1 VQAVKTTGYDEKKAH
16 EVSRDAGTVLSPG
29 VYDAVI
35 DQAFEKLSR
44 NNRET
49 IELTLNVYDGR
60 GGGRFIKDW
69 LSDAAIA
76 AVKMRHCCAACGNE
90 VLAAYETGQV
100 NQDMF
105 PGKTVRVRLCIDKPR
120 GLRPRNTVID
130 YMAADASVVN
140 LRAAR

>member
-1 VQAVKTTGYDEKKAH
+1 LRNDYKNVSITRMASACGGRCPLGALKRRVQAVKTTGYDEKKAH

-76 AVKMRHCCAACGNE
+76 AVKMRHC
-90 VLAAYETGQV
+90 VLRG
-100 NQDMF
+100 
-105 PGKTVRVRLCIDKPR
+105 LSPR
-120 GLRPRNTVID
+120 GLSMHKRTRTVFPGNI
-130 YMAADASVVN
+130 S
-140 LRAAR
+140 